1 MLLQI
6 VMIRT
11 AKDRGL
17 PVTCEVA
24 PHHLFLSEDDL
35 NTIGFDFGQV
45 RPMLAKKSDQNALW
59 ENLDVIDC
67 FATDHGEKN

>member
-1 MLLQI
+1 
-6 VMIRT
+6 MIRT

-24 PHHLFLSEDDL
+24 PHHLFFTEDDL
-35 NTIGFDFGQV
+35 DAIGHGFGQV

-67 FATDHGEKN
+67 FATDHGNP